1 MKKLM
6 LILTFTLTGL
16 MITVNAFTKAIVTDG
31 LVGYWTFDQNTIKNN
46 IVQDVWGEND
56 AMIAGKPTIT
66 AGTVKRGIRLD
77 GIGDY
82 VMLPNIGN
90 FGSRIGAY
98 TFEAW
103 FKTTRTNSWSAIY
116 KVMEPP
122 CNRHNNGYGILINAT
137 WDDGWNDIIETK
149 KDSFLTQ
156 RTNKVGKGGC
166 AGGSSTRIL
175 PVSDGKWHQIVYT
188 TRTPTDEELAD
199 FPFGIPM
206 GVCSTIGVYLDAQL
220 LGEAA
225 GCTSGPLRSYTEPIY
240 LGAVNDDGKALGFF
254 AGVFDEVRIYD
265 RALTHEEVKRNYDL
279 VLNVEARQKL
289 STVWGSLK
297 ARH

>member
-16 MITVNAFTKAIVTDG
+16 MITVNAFTKTIVTDG
-31 LVGYWTFDQNTIKNN
+31 LVGYWTFDQNAIKNN
-46 IVQDVWGEND
+46 IVQDAWGKND
-56 AMIAGKPTIT
+56 AMIAGNPIIT

-82 VMLPNIGN
+82 VILPNVGN
-90 FGSRIGAY
+90 FGRRIGAY

-122 CNRHNNGYGILINAT
+122 CNRENNGYGILINAAY
-137 WDDGWNDIIETK
+137 DAWNNIIETK
-149 KDSFLTQ
+149 KDSFHTQ
-156 RTNKVGKGGC
+156 RANKVGEGGC
-166 AGGSSTRIL
+166 TSSSSTGIL

-188 TRTPTDEELAD
+188 TRTPTDEELAEL
-199 FPFGIPM
+199 PFRIPL
-206 GVCSTIGVYLDAQL
+206 GVCSTIAIYLDAQL
-220 LGEAA
+220 YGDST
-225 GCTSGPLRSYTEPIY
+225 GCTSGPLRPYTEPIY

-254 AGVFDEVRIYD
+254 DGVFDEVRIYD
-265 RALTHEEVKRNYDL
+265 RALTHKEVKRNYDL
-279 VLNVEARQKL
+279 VLSVEAGQKL